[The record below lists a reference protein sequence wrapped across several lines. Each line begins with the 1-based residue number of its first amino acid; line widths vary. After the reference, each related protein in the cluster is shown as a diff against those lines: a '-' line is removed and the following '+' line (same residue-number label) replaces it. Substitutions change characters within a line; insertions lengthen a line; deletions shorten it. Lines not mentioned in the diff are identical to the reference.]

1 MILGVVTLVRI
12 WLAPLIDPKLGS
24 DSSGAIRLT
33 GSSPGFRC
41 LMVVERQLDCNKK
54 PSL

>member
-1 MILGVVTLVRI
+1 MILGVVSLVRI

-33 GSSPGFRC
+33 GSSLGFRS
-41 LMVVERQLDCNKK
+41 LMVIEV
-54 PSL
+54 